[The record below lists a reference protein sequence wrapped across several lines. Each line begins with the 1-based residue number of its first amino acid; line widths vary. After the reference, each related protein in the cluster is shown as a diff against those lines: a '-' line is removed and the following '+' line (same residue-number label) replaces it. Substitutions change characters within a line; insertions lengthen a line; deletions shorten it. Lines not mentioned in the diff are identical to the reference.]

1 MLFDTFRTIFS
12 GGTVSIPGIVMQI
25 LAVLFVIFCIL
36 PVHEYAHG
44 KIALKLGDPTAK
56 NMGRLTL
63 NPIAS
68 IDPMGALFILLFGF
82 GWAKPVPV
90 DPRYFKNPKRDM
102 ALVALAG
109 PVSNL
114 LVALIGAIVYN
125 IVLVVFP
132 TVPAFIGMFFL
143 YYIVIN
149 ISLAT
154 FNLIPVPPLDGSK
167 ILAAFLPDRMLYRFY
182 RYQNMFMLVI
192 FLLLFSGV
200 LSYPLSIFRS
210 AVYEGVMWLADLP
223 FRLLGLF

>member
-12 GGTVSIPGIVMQI
+12 GGTVDIMGIVMQI

-44 KIALKLGDPTAK
+44 KVAMKLGDPTAR

-90 DPRYFKNPKRDM
+90 DPRYFKKPKRDM

-125 IVLVVFP
+125 IILVIFK
-132 TVPAFIGMFFL
+132 TVPVFVWMFFM

-154 FNLIPVPPLDGSK
+154 FNLIPIPPLDGSK
-167 ILAAFLPDRMLYRFY
+167 ILAAFLPDRVLYKFY
-182 RYQNMFMLVI
+182 RYQNVFMMVV

-200 LSYPLSIFRS
+200 LSYPLSIFRT
-210 AVYEGVMWLADLP
+210 AVETGIMWLADLP